1 MIFLIVMWSCC
12 LNTFILDFVYLHG
25 LILLDTKCIIQSYF
39 PPPSPSLSPT
49 TLLTKHCFCPDLI
62 LNMIYFTCLQ
72 SSSKCLNNTQI
83 PSPPPPPQKERFH
96 VHVLLEFVIKLAI
109 LCVPD
114 FVRVVNLRG
123 KLKSSRKQS
132 SELHFDFK
140 VESLGKF
147 KFLKFDFKFFNV
159 CHIMFYKRYG
169 SHIEDCFF

>member
-1 MIFLIVMWSCC
+1 
-12 LNTFILDFVYLHG
+12 
-25 LILLDTKCIIQSYF
+25 
-39 PPPSPSLSPT
+39 
-49 TLLTKHCFCPDLI
+49 
-62 LNMIYFTCLQ
+62 MIYFTCLQ
-72 SSSKCLNNTQI
+72 SSSKKHPN
-83 PSPPPPPQKERFH
+83 SFPPPPPLKKKERKKIGNEFH

-147 KFLKFDFKFFNV
+147 KFLKFDFKFLNV
-159 CHIMFYKRYG
+159 CHIMYHKRQEN
-169 SHIEDCFF
+169 HIKYVFFNFAVCLQDSVLAFHKHGMQGRSFKANEVSTCTSITAH

>member
-1 MIFLIVMWSCC
+1 MYNS
-12 LNTFILDFVYLHG
+12 
-25 LILLDTKCIIQSYF
+25 ILLPL
-39 PPPSPSLSPT
+39 PPPLSPT
-49 TLLTKHCFCPDLI
+49 TLLTESCFCLDLI

-83 PSPPPPPQKERFH
+83 PSPPPKKRKKIGIEFH
-96 VHVLLEFVIKLAI
+96 VHVLLEFVIKLAT

-140 VESLGKF
+140 VESLGKL
-147 KFLKFDFKFFNV
+147 KFPKFDFKFFNV
-159 CHIMFYKRYG
+159 CHIMYHKRQEN
-169 SHIEDCFF
+169 HIKYVFF